1 MSRNSVFIG
10 WPNRAAGAALSS
22 GSWTGLSNLNN
33 SNYWEV
39 ARSATANPANT
50 VIDIDIGSVKSLR
63 AVALAAHNLS
73 ASASWRIK
81 LGTTAGSSDIY
92 DSGNQAVWAMSFGA
106 DYQWEDQFWWEGY
119 TASDDYGNSPHLA
132 CWPLRNW
139 YSARYARIEIT
150 DTANPAGYVQIGKLF
165 IGGGV
170 QPAIGVGYDGLSESW
185 TDASELVTSASGDE
199 SFLPRRRLRQAQVRF
214 GHLTADVEFQALY
227 ELQRRQGLS
236 GEVLFLPE
244 PASIAEC
251 QRRGFIGRL
260 AELSPIEYPYYQR
273 RGLALSIKETP

>member
-1 MSRNSVFIG
+1 MAKNVLIG
-10 WPNRAAGAALSS
+10 WPNRAPGAVLSG
-22 GSWTGLSNLNN
+22 GSWTTLGNLNN
-33 SNYWEV
+33 SDYWRV
-39 ARSATANPANT
+39 ARSTNANVGST
-50 VIDIDIGSVKSLR
+50 IISIDLGAIYPLR
-63 AVALAAHNLS
+63 AIAFAAHNLS
-73 ASASWRIK
+73 QSSSWRVK
-81 LGTTAGSSDIY
+81 LGSTANSNDIY
-92 DSGNQAVWAMSFGA
+92 DSGNQGVWAMSFGA

-132 CWPLRNW
+132 CWPLPNW
-139 YSARYARIEIT
+139 YSARYARIEIA

-185 TDASELVTSASGDE
+185 TDASDLVTSASGDE
-199 SFLPRRRLRQAQVRF
+199 SFVPKRRLRQAQVRF
-214 GHLTADVEFQALY
+214 GHITAGAEFQALY
-227 ELQRRQGLS
+227 EMQRRQGLS

-244 PASIAEC
+244 PNNIAEC

-273 RGLALSIKETP
+273 RGLALNIKEAP

>member
-1 MSRNSVFIG
+1 MAKNVLIG
-10 WPNRAAGAALSS
+10 WPNRAPGAVLSG
-22 GSWTGLSNLNN
+22 GSWTTLGNLNN
-33 SNYWEV
+33 SDYWRV
-39 ARSATANPANT
+39 ARSTNANVGST
-50 VIDIDIGSVKSLR
+50 IISIDLGAIYPLR
-63 AVALAAHNLS
+63 AIAFAAHNLS
-73 ASASWRIK
+73 QSSSWRIK
-81 LGTTAGSSDIY
+81 LGSTANNNDIY

-132 CWPLRNW
+132 CWPLPNW

-185 TDASELVTSASGDE
+185 TDTSDLVTSASGDE
-199 SFLPRRRLRQAQVRF
+199 SFVPKRRLRQAQVRF
-214 GHLTADVEFQALY
+214 GHLTADAEFQALY

-244 PASIAEC
+244 PNNIAEC

-273 RGLALSIKETP
+273 RRLALNIKETP